1 MIHDSVTLQDIID
14 EGRRAG
20 ALVKARTGALLV
32 MVGEITYAAIDQLS
46 THDTGL
52 VRLRVAHAALSLLL
66 VLLLILRGPTLSRR
80 AIVIVALVVLFPLLP
95 IMWMGEQAS
104 ALSGSRDPFVGH
116 HLVLLG
122 AAVFMPGPV
131 WVVWLVL
138 SVFAASSFVNY
149 LSLIRWLSV
158 PLSEP
163 VVTALNLL
171 VGAGIVVLRQKIETL
186 RELYEQARAAAQ
198 ALIELARIARS
209 IRDGTAS
216 PLQTITAATLL
227 LKHHGARD
235 AHLLDRIDRAAGRI
249 QKLVATLDVYEPK
262 WDQLDDS
269 FDAKVELSEQH
280 DHLAATAQQAVAA
293 TRTGHAP

>member
-1 MIHDSVTLQDIID
+1 MIHDNVMLQDIIE
-14 EGRRAG
+14 EGKRAG
-20 ALVKARTGALLV
+20 ALVKARAGALLV
-32 MVGEITYAAIDQLS
+32 MVGEITYAAIDHLS
-46 THDTGL
+46 TNEPGL
-52 VRLRVAHAALSLLL
+52 VRLRLAHAALSLAL
-66 VLLLILRGPTLSRR
+66 VLLLTLRGTMLSRR
-80 AIVIVALVVLFPLLP
+80 AIITVALVVLFPLLP
-95 IMWMGEQAS
+95 IMWIGEQAS

-131 WVVWLVL
+131 WMVWLVI

-149 LSLIRWLSV
+149 LSLLRWVSV

-171 VGAGIVVLRQKIETL
+171 VGAGIIVLRQKIETL
-186 RELYEQARAAAQ
+186 RELYAQARAAAQ
-198 ALIELARIARS
+198 ALIELARVARS

-227 LKHHGARD
+227 LKHHGAQD

-262 WDQLDDS
+262 WDQLEDS
-269 FDAKVELSEQH
+269 FDAKVDLGEQH
-280 DHLAATAQQAVAA
+280 DHLTATAQQAVAG
-293 TRTGHAP
+293 TRPGHAP